1 MRWINKI
8 TMVVSLFAVTVS
20 GYGQD
25 EEDDKK
31 LTVDV
36 GADLV
41 SAYVWRGMYMT
52 GVSIQPSLSLSAY
65 GLTIEAWGSTDFL
78 ANFKELDFI
87 LSYEMKGFS
96 ATIGDYW
103 WKGEG
108 ESYFRDAGSHHLE
121 VMLGY
126 TFSGKIPLSL
136 EVYTMFTGDEDKDD
150 EGRKYY
156 STYIAAR
163 YPFTVGNI
171 DFEAGIGVSP
181 WKGMYYRKA
190 AVADVTLK
198 ASKNVQ
204 ITEKYALPVFAELI
218 FAPAQDN
225 AYLVF
230 SVKF

>member
-1 MRWINKI
+1 
-8 TMVVSLFAVTVS
+8 MVVSLFAVTVS

-190 AVADVTLK
+190 AVADITAK

-204 ITEKYALPVFAELI
+204 ITKKYALPVFAELI

-230 SVKF
+230 GVKF

>member
-1 MRWINKI
+1 MI
-8 TMVVSLFAVTVS
+8 VSLFAVAVS

-25 EEDDKK
+25 EADDRK

-52 GVSIQPSLSLSAY
+52 GVSIQPSLSLSAC
-65 GLTIEAWGSTDFL
+65 GLTIEAWGSTDFS
-78 ANFKELDFI
+78 ASFKELDFM

-108 ESYFRDAGSHHLE
+108 ESYFRNQGSHHLE
-121 VMLGY
+121 VTLGY
-126 TFSGKIPLSL
+126 TFSEKFPLSL
-136 EVYTMFTGDEDKDD
+136 EVNTMFTGDEDKDD
-150 EGRKYY
+150 AGRKYY

-171 DFEAGIGVSP
+171 NFETGIGVSP
-181 WKGMYYRKA
+181 WKGIYYHKV
-190 AVADVTLK
+190 AVATITAK
-198 ASKNVQ
+198 ASKNIQ
-204 ITEKYALPVFAELI
+204 ITKKYALPVFAELI

-230 SVKF
+230 GIKF